1 MTKAL
6 EEILLS
12 EGLITKDRLAVA
24 KESLKNLGGTLDQ
37 VLIEKGF
44 LTEEQILKALAK
56 RMNTIFV
63 TLSKYKIDPA
73 AVRLLNV
80 SLARKHRAIPIF
92 KIEDKVTVAISN
104 PLNVSALDDIRD
116 AIGHEIN
123 PVLALDADIEK
134 AIKEFYRGTGLT
146 EEGAVAKVEVIGF
159 EDRSEESVSIEKIAK
174 AASGEQIVTAVNN
187 IIAQAAADRSSD
199 IHFEPVRDALKI
211 RFRIDGVLEDFSS
224 LPKKMHMPTVSR
236 IKIMG
241 GMDVAEHRIPQ
252 DGRVRVR
259 TQGREIDMRI
269 ATYPTVFGE
278 AATVRLLG
286 KEELLTLEDIGFCK
300 SDLNVFIQL
309 ITKPHGILLV
319 TGPTGS
325 GKTTT
330 LYASLMHVNS
340 RDKHILSIED
350 PVENEIPGIDQ
361 QQINPKAGLTFAS
374 ALRSMLRQD
383 PDIIMVGEIRDK
395 ETADMAIRASMTG
408 HFVFSTL
415 HTNTAIGVIPRLL
428 DLGVES
434 YLLSSTL
441 LGAISQRLVRKIC
454 PKCKEETDIPRELAV
469 GLGVKSIK
477 SFKGKGCK
485 ECRNTGY
492 FGRPAIF
499 EIIQTD
505 DD

>member
-1 MTKAL
+1 
-6 EEILLS
+6 
-12 EGLITKDRLAVA
+12 
-24 KESLKNLGGTLDQ
+24 
-37 VLIEKGF
+37 
-44 LTEEQILKALAK
+44 
-56 RMNTIFV
+56 
-63 TLSKYKIDPA
+63 
-73 AVRLLNV
+73 
-80 SLARKHRAIPIF
+80 
-92 KIEDKVTVAISN
+92 
-104 PLNVSALDDIRD
+104 
-116 AIGHEIN
+116 
-123 PVLALDADIEK
+123 
-134 AIKEFYRGTGLT
+134 
-146 EEGAVAKVEVIGF
+146 
-159 EDRSEESVSIEKIAK
+159 
-174 AASGEQIVTAVNN
+174 
-187 IIAQAAADRSSD
+187 
-199 IHFEPVRDALKI
+199 
-211 RFRIDGVLEDFSS
+211 
-224 LPKKMHMPTVSR
+224 
-236 IKIMG
+236 
-241 GMDVAEHRIPQ
+241 DVAEHRIPQ

-300 SDLNVFIQL
+300 NDLNVFIQL

-454 PKCKEETDIPRELAV
+454 PKCKEEAEIPRELAV

-492 FGRPAIF
+492 FGRTAIF

-505 DD
+505 DDLKKMISEKMPEVRIMEAVKDKGYHSILDDGLEKIKNGITTVEEVLKVTESL